1 MTKDSGLL
9 KMRRAI
15 SLSLFLML
23 IAVSLSAQTGQVAT
37 PIPSG
42 QAPLTLTLQDA
53 LRRARVNAPQ
63 FTSAL
68 MDAAI
73 AHQDR
78 TLARAAMLPTVAYNN
93 SFLYTEGNGTPSGR
107 YIANNGVH
115 EYISQGNAHQVLNF
129 GLGQLADYRRAG
141 AMEAFAKARAEIA
154 ARGLVVTVVQSY
166 YGLVVATRKFANTQ
180 RATDEAQRFFDLS
193 QKLERG
199 GEVAHSDVI
208 KAQIQYNDQE
218 RALRESQL
226 QVENARLGLAVLIF
240 PNFNQDFAVVDDLQ
254 SVSPLPPM
262 AEVTTMANRNNP
274 EIRAALATVAASR
287 HEITVAR
294 SEYFPTLTLDAFY
307 GIDANR
313 FATKIDGI
321 PVLGYAAIATLNIPI
336 WNWGATQARVTQ
348 AELREKQSRIEL
360 SATQRQLLA
369 NLQSFYSEAQTAR
382 GELETLRISA
392 DLAAESLRLT
402 TLRYQ
407 GGEATA
413 LEVVDAQNTLTM
425 ARNNYADGEARYQLA
440 LANVQTLTGAF

>member
-1 MTKDSGLL
+1 MMKDSGL
-9 KMRRAI
+9 KMRRAV
-15 SLSLFLML
+15 SLSLFLIS
-23 IAVSLSAQTGQVAT
+23 IAASLSAQTGQVAT
-37 PIPSG
+37 PAPSG
-42 QAPLTLTLQDA
+42 QAPITLTLQDA
-53 LRRARVNAPQ
+53 LHRARVNVPQ
-63 FTSAL
+63 FTAAL
-68 MDAAI
+68 TEATI
-73 AHQDR
+73 AHEDR
-78 TLARAAMLPTVAYNN
+78 VQARAAMLPTIGYNN

-115 EYISQGNAHQVLNF
+115 EYISQGNAHQVLNL
-129 GLGQLADYRRAG
+129 GLGQVADYRRAG
-141 AMEAFAKARAEIA
+141 AMEALAKARAEIA
-154 ARGLVVTVVQSY
+154 ARGLVVTVVQNY
-166 YGLVVATRKFANTQ
+166 YSLVVAMRKIANTQ
-180 RATDEAQRFFDLS
+180 RAADEAQRFLDLS
-193 QKLERG
+193 QKLEKG

-208 KAQIQYNDQE
+208 KAQIQYNDQA

-226 QVENARLGLAVLIF
+226 QLENARLGLAVLVF
-240 PNFNQDFAVVDDLQ
+240 PNFNQDFTVVDDLQ

-274 EIRAALATVAASR
+274 EIRAALATLAASH

-321 PVLGYAAIATLNIPI
+321 PVLGYAAVASLNIPI
-336 WNWGATQARVTQ
+336 WNWGATQARVKQ
-348 AELREKQSRIEL
+348 AELREKQSQVEL
-360 SATQRQLLA
+360 SAAQRQLLA
-369 NLQSFYSEAQTAR
+369 DLQSFYSEAQTAR
-382 GELETLRISA
+382 GELDTLRNSA

-440 LANVQTLTGAF
+440 LANLQTLTGAF